1 MEIAVGLAR
10 RDLPLFSCSC
20 TLHRLHATD
29 VVGAAQQ
36 ALPRLLQSRPPSSCA
51 SAPAATTETG
61 PVAHPAGLLGL
72 LPVAFAGAESGP
84 FVSQMTAIAFAA
96 VQISGSGGCAAMA
109 A

>member
-10 RDLPLFSCSC
+10 RDLPLFFCSC

-36 ALPRLLQSRPPSSCA
+36 APRLLQSRPPSSCA
-51 SAPAATTETG
+51 SAAAATTETG

-72 LPVAFAGAESGP
+72 LPVAFAGADSGP
-84 FVSQMTAIAFAA
+84 FVIQMSAIAFGA
-96 VQISGSGGCAAMA
+96 VQISGPGGCAAMA